1 MILADQAAT
10 EAAGFLLGGRLQ
22 VGDIIA
28 LSGDLGAGKTCLA
41 RGVLRGLGFAGD
53 VPSPTFPI
61 MISYDPPD
69 VRVPV
74 HHIDLYRLESANEA
88 DALALDDAL
97 SDGAIMI
104 EWPEILG
111 NRLWQESLQIK
122 LNRTSDETRR
132 LTAQVPP
139 SWKDRWP
146 FP

>member
-1 MILADQAAT
+1 VILVDQVAT
-10 EAAGFLLGGRLQ
+10 EAAGFLLAEQLRA
-22 VGDIIA
+22 GDVIA
-28 LSGDLGAGKTCLA
+28 LSGDLGAGKTCFA
-41 RGVLRGLGFAGD
+41 RGVLRGLGFAGE

-61 MISYDPPD
+61 MISYAPPD
-69 VRVPV
+69 VRLPL
-74 HHIDLYRLESANEA
+74 HHIDLYRLNEQRDV

-97 SDGAIMI
+97 YDGAIVI

-111 NRLWQESLQIK
+111 DRLWPESLQIAI
-122 LNRTSDETRR
+122 NRTPEETRR

>member
-1 MILADQAAT
+1 MILADQVAT

-28 LSGDLGAGKTCLA
+28 LSGDLGAGKTCFA
-41 RGVLRGLGFAGD
+41 RGVLRGLGFAGE

-61 MISYDPPD
+61 MISYDRPD
-69 VRVPV
+69 LRVPV
-74 HHIDLYRLESANEA
+74 HHIDLYRLDAPNEV

-97 SDGAIMI
+97 HDGAIMI

-111 NRLWQESLQIK
+111 DRLWQRSLQIK
-122 LNRTSDETRR
+122 LNRTSDDARR

>member
-41 RGVLRGLGFAGD
+41 RGVLRGLGFAGE

-74 HHIDLYRLESANEA
+74 HHIDLYRLDSPNEA

-97 SDGAIMI
+97 YDGAIMI

-111 NRLWQESLQIK
+111 DRLWQESLQIK
-122 LNRTSDETRR
+122 LNRTSDDVRR